1 MVRDIHGRSKDD
13 GAADPDPN
21 VWKLGKDQEAD
32 NGREGEADKV
42 KGQDGSYVGGREGTR
57 QEPLVQCCKDADSKQ
72 KQKLPD
78 GGPGPNEQ
86 SRHDCHRRDV
96 DHKIKDDRI
105 RVVGAGG
112 ELYNRVAGSVGQR
125 GRQHEK
131 GAETYLCDARAQDD
145 QGAGETHD
153 QGQNPWRSDRFAEKK
168 NCQQSSPERRGED
181 QRLRLGDR
189 DKRRAREIGHQ
200 EGEPAQASE
209 REYLVVLRLQPNASG
224 ADDIWY
230 HQKKIRERAEEGD
243 LKRVDIRGYLTDER
257 GHDREGPCGGGHP
270 QTAPDSC
277 RQVVPLN
284 TGRHVTV
291 SLWHSASC
299 FFSGAVRELSSQ
311 TEMVFAL

>member
-1 MVRDIHGRSKDD
+1 MRDIHGHSKDD

-32 NGREGEADKV
+32 NGREGEAGKV
-42 KGQDGSYVGGREGTR
+42 KGQDGSYVGVREGTG

-145 QGAGETHD
+145 QGAGE
-153 QGQNPWRSDRFAEKK
+153 AE
-168 NCQQSSPERRGED
+168 
-181 QRLRLGDR
+181 
-189 DKRRAREIGHQ
+189 
-200 EGEPAQASE
+200 
-209 REYLVVLRLQPNASG
+209 
-224 ADDIWY
+224 DD
-230 HQKKIRERAEEGD
+230 
-243 LKRVDIRGYLTDER
+243 
-257 GHDREGPCGGGHP
+257 
-270 QTAPDSC
+270 
-277 RQVVPLN
+277 
-284 TGRHVTV
+284 
-291 SLWHSASC
+291 
-299 FFSGAVRELSSQ
+299 
-311 TEMVFAL
+311 